1 MREDGKDKNSVVSF
15 ALTDEPRHI
24 DLIASKNRE
33 EVRATRHC
41 IQFCTQLLANMSAL
55 EQNKTLDFVVL

>member
-41 IQFCTQLLANMSAL
+41 IQF
-55 EQNKTLDFVVL
+55 